1 MKLGIGTAQ
10 FGLNYGVS
18 NKLGIT
24 PYNEVAEIL
33 DFAISEGCNTID
45 TAAAYG
51 TAEGVIGSYLSQT
64 NSDCVKVISKFKSG
78 DSFEGD
84 YNTSKVLLG
93 KNLYAYLAHDA
104 HSIIKNQK
112 FREHLVKLRDLD
124 NIKIGASVYSEKEVE
139 KLLQFGVLDIVQIP
153 LNILDHR
160 MIKSGIL
167 KELKNQ
173 NVEIHVRSVFLQ
185 GLFFLPEN
193 KITVDFPSVIP
204 ALGLLKQIA
213 KVNNLT
219 VSDLALLFVNSI
231 PEVGRFIIGV
241 NNLKQ
246 LKENFSS
253 LEKSYNYS
261 ITQSLLDE
269 LSLTDEKVLNPAL
282 WAN

>member
-64 NSDCVKVISKFKSG
+64 NSDCVKVVSKFKSG
-78 DSFEGD
+78 DSFEDD
-84 YNTSKVLLG
+84 YNTSKALLR

-112 FREHLVKLRDLD
+112 LREHLVKLRYLD
-124 NIKIGASVYSEKEVE
+124 NIKIGASVYSEKEIE
-139 KLLQFGVLDIVQIP
+139 KLLQFGVLDIIQIP

-160 MIKSGIL
+160 MLKSGIL
-167 KELKNQ
+167 EELKSL

-185 GLFFLPEN
+185 GLFFLQEE
-193 KITVDFPSVIP
+193 KLKVDFPSVIP

-213 KVNNLT
+213 KENDLT
-219 VSDLALLFVNSI
+219 LSDLALLFVNSI
-231 PEVGRFIIGV
+231 PEVDRFIIGV
-241 NNLKQ
+241 NSLKQ
-246 LKENFSS
+246 LKENLLS

-269 LSLTDEKVLNPAL
+269 ISFTDEKILNPAL